1 MKKVFKSQ
9 YKVFPIVVE
18 PMGKGGYFA
27 HTNVLQGAHA
37 EGKTL
42 GEAIDNLQDVIEKH
56 LEIRK
61 EHGESVP
68 SIEVSGE
75 PKVNIPLPMA
85 FK

>member
-1 MKKVFKSQ
+1 MKRVFKTR
-9 YKVFPIVVE
+9 YKIFPITVE
-18 PMGKGGYFA
+18 PTRGGYFA
-27 HTNVLQGAHA
+27 YTEILQGAHA

-68 SIEVSGE
+68 SIEVSNE
-75 PKVNIPLPMA
+75 PKINIPLPMV